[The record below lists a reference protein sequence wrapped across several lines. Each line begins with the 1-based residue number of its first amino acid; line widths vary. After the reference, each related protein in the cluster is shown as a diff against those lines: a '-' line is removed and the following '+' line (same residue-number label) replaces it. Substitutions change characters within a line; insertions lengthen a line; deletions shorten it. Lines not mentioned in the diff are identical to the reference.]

1 MIISVGY
8 VIAFIVAIAAV
19 SIIKKN
25 DNKINI
31 VNEMFNSYILVICF
45 DAACA
50 LIMTWINIPVNLMSI
65 MIFNI
70 VFSSLIYIY
79 VKKIGRK
86 QEFFISYEDI
96 FFTALIFAVVA
107 AIAWHI
113 FDGFTIG
120 YNSGDSSTHFS
131 FAMGIIRNESVSAMY
146 FDAFYNAMII
156 ETLAPVLKISR
167 YYIGLEIA
175 DTLILFVLT
184 EMIYFT
190 LSRGKSTKKEKVLS
204 FIFSIM
210 CLFGYPLYGYMVG
223 GFLYLTC
230 ALMLVCYILYYL
242 KQYLDF
248 ETNRK
253 WALFNI
259 IIGLFSLAFTY
270 LIFVPFVF
278 TGIIFTIFVYHI
290 RGEEKE
296 RRIHIIK
303 IFVAMA
309 VVVAGVMCAVIAMY
323 LYAHGEHVG
332 VGNAIRFFTVALKQ
346 NGFMYS
352 RVYSDFLIFLPIV
365 IITIFDSIKLSEK
378 VFYLFHLVFIIE
390 VLMFFAMALIGVVSG
405 YYYYKLYFILWILC
419 WLSVGD
425 FATSDRYDG
434 IVRGACIFTIIF
446 ICITSF
452 FHIEDR
458 IYIRQGSLA
467 HHEGFTEETKIYAIN
482 YNFLTK
488 EYNTWWLTEDDIKA
502 IEYAVDDN
510 PSRSCALILEY
521 DVSDNRKIMISRWY
535 SSLTGN
541 YSWGMTD
548 LDYDEFVDT
557 VKNNGYEM
565 LALHKDSDY
574 VKKHA
579 DWFEHLEVLFENDS
593 VKMVSTDG
601 L

>member
-1 MIISVGY
+1 MIISVCY
-8 VIAFIVAIAAV
+8 VIAFVLAIIAVA
-19 SIIKKN
+19 IIKKSN
-25 DNKINI
+25 NKINI
-31 VNEMFNSYILVICF
+31 VNEIFNAYIFVICF

-50 LIMTWINIPVNLMSI
+50 LIMTWINIPVKLMSI
-65 MIFNI
+65 MICNI

-79 VKKIGRK
+79 VKRVGRK
-86 QEFFISYEDI
+86 QEFFISYVDI
-96 FFTALIFAVVA
+96 FFTALIFTVVG
-107 AIAWHI
+107 AIAWHL

-120 YNSGDSSTHFS
+120 YNSGDSATHFS
-131 FAMGIIRNESVSAMY
+131 FAMGIIRNEKVSAMY

-156 ETLAPVLKISR
+156 EALAPILKVSQ
-167 YYIGLEIA
+167 YHIGLEIA

-184 EMIYFT
+184 EMIYIT
-190 LSRGKSTKKEKVLS
+190 ISGGKNTKKEKALS

-230 ALMLVCYILYYL
+230 ALMLVCYVLYYL

-253 WALFNI
+253 WSLINI
-259 IIGLFSLAFTY
+259 LIGLFSLAFTY
-270 LIFVPFVF
+270 FIFVPFVF
-278 TGIIFTIFVYHI
+278 TGILFTIFVYHI

-309 VVVAGVMCAVIAMY
+309 VAVAGVMCTVLAMY
-323 LYAHGEHVG
+323 LYAHGEQVG
-332 VGNAIRFFTVALKQ
+332 VGNAIRFFTSALKQ
-346 NGFMYS
+346 DGFMYS

-365 IITIFDSIKLSEK
+365 IISIFNSIKYREK
-378 VFYLFHLVFIIE
+378 GFYLFHLVFIIE
-390 VLMFFAMALIGVVSG
+390 VLMLFVLALIGVVSG

-425 FATSDRYDG
+425 FAISDRYDG
-434 IVRGACIFTIIF
+434 IVRGACISTILF

-452 FHIEDR
+452 FHLEDK

-467 HHEGFTEETKIYAIN
+467 HHEGFTEEAKIYAIN

-521 DVSDNRKIMISRWY
+521 DAADNRKIMISRWY
-535 SSLTGN
+535 SSFTGN
-541 YSWGMTD
+541 YSWTMTD
-548 LDYDEFVDT
+548 LDYDEFVDS